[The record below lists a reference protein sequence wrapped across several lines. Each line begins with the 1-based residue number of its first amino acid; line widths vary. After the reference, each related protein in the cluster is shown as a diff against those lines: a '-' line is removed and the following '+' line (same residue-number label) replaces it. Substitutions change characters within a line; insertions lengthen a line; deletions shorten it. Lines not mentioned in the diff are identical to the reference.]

1 MKKRF
6 VDSPEF
12 IRRINELNADVDA
25 AYANGEIV
33 HGKEQINFFRGEN
46 LLTRKSP
53 SVYNEINEET
63 QSLS

>member
-12 IRRINELNADVDA
+12 IRRINELNTDVDV
-25 AYANGEIV
+25 AYANGEIM
-33 HGKEQINFFRGEN
+33 HGEEQIHFLREEN
-46 LLTRKSP
+46 LLTGESP